1 MDIATLVPAGG
12 LASVIVLLV
21 GYLLR
26 QIVSDRADYRAQIV
40 AEQQRT
46 AAAEARTDAERVR
59 AREAQIETD
68 AERKLR
74 RAAEAEAAVATSR
87 LATQKQILDWYE
99 RQPLAPTVRAVPDA
113 EEL

>member
-26 QIVSDRADYRAQIV
+26 QIVSDRADYREQIL

-46 AAAEARTDAERVR
+46 AAAEARTELERMR
-59 AREAQIETD
+59 AAEAQADVD

-74 RAAEAEAAVATSR
+74 RAAESEAATAVSR
-87 LATQKQILDWYE
+87 MSVQKQILDWYE
-99 RQPLAPTVRAVPDA
+99 RQPLAPTVRAVPDV
-113 EEL
+113 EER